1 MKTLKCTLEIDA
13 PAHEVWRVLTTNELV
28 KEWAS
33 AWVDGLSIRT
43 SWKEGE
49 KVTWQAPGG
58 TVRACGKLTTFQ
70 PDRLLRFDYDASPRA
85 ERRNF
90 SETFEIEAAD
100 RRSRLLL
107 TTEPLDQKTFDAMMG
122 PARQALAEIR
132 SLAEES
138 AQIHRPR

>member
-33 AWVDGLSIRT
+33 AYVDGLSIRT

-70 PDRLLRFDYDASPRA
+70 PDRLLRFDYDGSPRA
-85 ERRNF
+85 ERGNF
-90 SETFEIEAAD
+90 SETFELEPGD
-100 RRSRLLL
+100 RNTRLRL
-107 TTEPLDQKTFDAMMG
+107 TTGPLDQTAFDAMMG
-122 PARQALAEIR
+122 PARKAIEEIR

>member
-1 MKTLKCTLEIDA
+1 MKTLKCTLEINA
-13 PAHEVWRVLTTNELV
+13 PAHEVWRVLTTNELI

-33 AWVDGLSIRT
+33 AYVDGMSIRT

-70 PDRLLRFDYDASPRA
+70 PDRMLRFDYDASPGV

-90 SETFEIEAAD
+90 SETFEIEATD
-100 RRSRLLL
+100 RRSRLHL
-107 TTEPLDQKTFDAMMG
+107 TTGPLDQKAFDAMMG
-122 PARQALAEIR
+122 PARAAIEEIR

>member
-33 AWVDGLSIRT
+33 AYVDGLSIRT

-58 TVRACGKLTTFQ
+58 AVRACGKLTTFQ
-70 PDRLLRFDYDASPRA
+70 PDRLLRFDSEGNPRA
-85 ERRNF
+85 ERGNF
-90 SETFEIEAAD
+90 SETFELEPGD
-100 RRSRLLL
+100 RLTRLRL
-107 TTEPLDQKTFDAMMG
+107 TTGPLDQTAFDAMMG